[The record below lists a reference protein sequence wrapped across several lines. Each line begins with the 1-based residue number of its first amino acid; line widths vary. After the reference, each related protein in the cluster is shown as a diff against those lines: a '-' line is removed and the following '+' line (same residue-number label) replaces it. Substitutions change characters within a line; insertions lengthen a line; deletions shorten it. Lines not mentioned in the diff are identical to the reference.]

1 VEADVIEIRQLH
13 KRYGAVAAV
22 NGVSFVAANG
32 AITGL
37 LGENGAGKTTTLGM
51 VCGLLTPDS
60 GSVLVDG
67 VVSGSTACR
76 SRIGAL
82 LDHTGLYP
90 RLTAREN
97 VLYHA
102 ELQGLRTPA
111 MDTRVAEILEALR
124 LDRIADRPA
133 GGFSHGERVRV
144 AIARAIVHG
153 PQNVILDEPTS
164 GLDVPTVRALRDLL
178 RHMRG
183 EGRCVVFSSHVLA
196 EVRALCDHVVVLS
209 RGQVAGQGSVD
220 DICGNASLEDAF
232 LAMTDRTEVL
242 A

>member
-1 VEADVIEIRQLH
+1 MEGVLIEIRHLH
-13 KRYGAVAAV
+13 KRYGAVMAV
-22 NGVSFVAANG
+22 NGVSFVAADG
-32 AITGL
+32 VITGL

-60 GSVLVDG
+60 GMVFVDG
-67 VVSGSTACR
+67 AVAAGSTGR

-90 RLTAREN
+90 RLSAREN

-102 ELQGLRTPA
+102 ELHGLRTPA
-111 MDTRVAEILEALR
+111 VETRVAEILETLR

-133 GGFSHGERVRV
+133 GSFSQGERVRV
-144 AIARAIVHG
+144 AIARAIVHA
-153 PQNVILDEPTS
+153 PRNVILDEPTN

-178 RHMRG
+178 RRMRG

-196 EVRALCDHVVVLS
+196 EVRELCDHVVVLS
-209 RGQVAGQGSVD
+209 RGRVVGQGTVD
-220 DICGNASLEDAF
+220 EIRGNRSLEDAF
-232 LAMTDRTEVL
+232 LTMTERTEVL